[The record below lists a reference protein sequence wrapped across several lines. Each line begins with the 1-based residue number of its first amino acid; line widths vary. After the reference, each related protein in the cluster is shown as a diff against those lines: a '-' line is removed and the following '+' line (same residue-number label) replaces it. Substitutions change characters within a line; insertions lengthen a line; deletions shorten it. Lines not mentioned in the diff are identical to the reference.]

1 MSLDEYDGSDM
12 ELDSDSSSERYYNY
26 KDTAAHNLCSKSSNF
41 SIMNEN
47 KDKLLDND
55 RNFFSTSLSP
65 QSENG
70 SLQSSNNR
78 SDHINEFGTK
88 PSVNSTVSSKK
99 ISCAQPQPP
108 SPPFNFQ
115 GSKLPSC
122 PLPENTMNN
131 LSKTF
136 SSPPLSNTSSQV
148 TLSTSSKQTNGFFLK
163 SSMNKSPTNNNVN
176 NEPTKLE
183 KHDKIKFELKST
195 GYKNRLLSQADK
207 QSFNTSAKNIFK
219 LSNNVDMMNANDTN
233 LVKESTF
240 MNKSSSLPA
249 KVSNLFYIKSE
260 KDNKRVIDDRFKE
273 GVKNHVAEEKQSHKQ
288 VIIENPLGKS
298 DVNTIVVK
306 KDLNKRSINSS
317 KIIKKYSAIVK
328 RNFVQQNQLF
338 NNNSTNENSGKISEK
353 QQEQVNDKI
362 DDNNLTLLVKDSV
375 VLKKG
380 QDPEKNQFDNND
392 PKIQEI
398 VQKEQA
404 ENPKDIFQNTEVQL
418 KNVDVVE
425 KPVDLI
431 QNLTRDDA
439 VNKINNNEVQVMD
452 IDNDDNKSTEYP
464 SLSTINT
471 EEDKNDIMELDQVN
485 MSEQDHKNKDENITS
500 KMDIIEKSEE
510 ASEKM
515 ENEKEKNDELE
526 TQVSPKIKDKGKKV
540 AISADKVTK
549 TTNQADAS
557 SSKPT
562 ETEMTSQEP
571 ETSHTDL
578 LTNLMT
584 QFTNQINETSRQTNQ
599 YNVAETQSN
608 EIQRPF
614 NHIIRPTDQSTSHVT
629 QSPQPVKK
637 MDKVEKVEEIINFS
651 DLSKEI
657 VEKYHKL
664 DNLLLEF
671 DEITKKA
678 VNAYDELQRL
688 LPEGTVIKI
697 DPPTTYKWDMIA
709 NMLGIA
715 DMNRQD
721 DNENKGKNN
730 SDEEKAN
737 LENGENAREVETSSE
752 IEFDEEDMDVPSDD
766 PDDKN
771 FKCRSTILK
780 QPNPKRWHNTRSNRP
795 PSANLRQRTKVDP
808 DSSNIST
815 TPTTSNSP
823 SKKKQSQT
831 SSKRTLRTRKGE
843 DEGDDITTTS
853 NPQKHLDLDKY
864 YEDGRPRRPANGF
877 SFFCGDMCAKVRN
890 EKLPISGTIAYAA
903 EIWKKMS
910 NEEKRPWL
918 ERGEKSKSE
927 YQDLLIRWKEEQE
940 ELKNSGVK
948 RTVSPKATSV
958 FSYKKPRNDEHK

>member
-26 KDTAAHNLCSKSSNF
+26 KETATHNLCSKSSNF

-55 RNFFSTSLSP
+55 RKFFSTSLSP

-88 PSVNSTVSSKK
+88 PFVNSTVPSKL
-99 ISCAQPQPP
+99 SCAQPQPP
-108 SPPFNFQ
+108 SPPLNFQ

-122 PLPENTMNN
+122 PLPENIMNN
-131 LSKTF
+131 LFKTF
-136 SSPPLSNTSSQV
+136 SSPPLSNNSSQV

-249 KVSNLFYIKSE
+249 KASNLFYIKSE
-260 KDNKRVIDDRFKE
+260 KDNKRVIDDKFKE
-273 GVKNHVAEEKQSHKQ
+273 GVKNYVAEEKQSHKQ

-306 KDLNKRSINSS
+306 KDLNKRPINSS

-328 RNFVQQNQLF
+328 RNLVQQNQLF

-380 QDPEKNQFDNND
+380 QDSEKNQFDNND

-500 KMDIIEKSEE
+500 KMDIIEKSE
-510 ASEKM
+510 ASEKI
-515 ENEKEKNDELE
+515 ENEEEKNDEFE

-557 SSKPT
+557 SSKPI
-562 ETEMTSQEP
+562 ETEMTSQVP

-629 QSPQPVKK
+629 PSPQPVKK

-730 SDEEKAN
+730 SDEEKAD
-737 LENGENAREVETSSE
+737 LENGENVREVETSSE

-771 FKCRSTILK
+771 FKC
-780 QPNPKRWHNTRSNRP
+780 
-795 PSANLRQRTKVDP
+795 
-808 DSSNIST
+808 
-815 TPTTSNSP
+815 SP